1 MGTPLK
7 NICVVTGYIPLPA
20 QPRGPEVYGALG
32 ERLKELKVPVF
43 PFYDIARETW
53 MYKMVEAL
61 PFTPTVSVSDNPMKN
76 NFLYH
81 CVQHQKFQW
90 LYEASKHKANRHAK
104 VFIWLDYGI
113 FSVPGISAAVIND
126 MLDRVSTADLC
137 IPGCWPR
144 GDINDEHPCWR
155 FCGGLLV
162 VPRRYVQPLKNL
174 VQVVSMLH
182 VRVTRNVTFEVNTL
196 SRVEQTGKIPI
207 KWYKADHNE
216 TLFTNY
222 PGAK

>member
-7 NICVVTGYIPLPA
+7 NIRVVVGYIPIPG
-20 QPRGPEVYGALG
+20 QPRGPEVYAELG
-32 ERLKELKVPVF
+32 LKLKELKVQVH
-43 PFYDIARETW
+43 PFYETIKDTW
-53 MYKMVEAL
+53 MYQMVEAL

-76 NFLYH
+76 SFYYH
-81 CVQHQKFQW
+81 AVQHQKFLW
-90 LYEASKHKANRHAK
+90 LYKAMKHEANRNAK
-104 VFIWLDYGI
+104 VFVYLDYGI
-113 FSVPGISAAVIND
+113 CHVSGVSPAVIND

-207 KWYKADHNE
+207 KWYKADHDQSMFE
-216 TLFTNY
+216 NY
-222 PGAK
+222 PG